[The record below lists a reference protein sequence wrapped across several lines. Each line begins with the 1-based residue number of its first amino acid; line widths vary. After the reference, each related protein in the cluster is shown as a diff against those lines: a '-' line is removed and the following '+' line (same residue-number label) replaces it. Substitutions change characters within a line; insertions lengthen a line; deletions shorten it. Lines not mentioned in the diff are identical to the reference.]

1 MTDNEGNFNINQS
14 KPEDTRGW
22 SEIEAAF
29 KKIDSL
35 KDPEENEDNF
45 EEEPQEPED
54 SNSEE
59 EEVEEI
65 SEEYEE
71 DESTE
76 ESLKETLKKP
86 EKAWKEK
93 KKRFK
98 AQAETRLAQEEKR
111 RVLEENA
118 QLKELLRQ
126 AEAAGT
132 YQYGKNIYSELERA
146 KQLKRKAVE
155 DNDLDASID
164 ADVYMNKVIH
174 DIRELE
180 KWSAIESAQPQKQ
193 QSDSSEHHE
202 EVLARDISQE
212 WLSTHKELQ
221 PNSRYYNPK
230 LAEKTAEYIYAL
242 DAKLDASGNTQA
254 YLSDE
259 YFEVI
264 DDFIENQKNK
274 TRSEKTQK
282 NIGSIGN
289 VGSVRN
295 SYSNSLHNTAKTQ
308 KVSLTAAEK
317 ELAKIGGISEEEW
330 ARRKINISKM
340 VR

>member
-1 MTDNEGNFNINQS
+1 MIDNEDNF
-14 KPEDTRGW
+14 KPEDTQALAK
-22 SEIEAAF
+22 IEAAF
-29 KKIDSL
+29 EEIDRL
-35 KDPEENEDNF
+35 KEIEDDEDNF
-45 EEEPQEPED
+45 EETSNEED

-59 EEVEEI
+59 EIEET

-71 DESTE
+71 ESIQE
-76 ESLKETLKKP
+76 LSRETLKKP

-93 KKRFK
+93 RKRFK
-98 AQAETRLAQEEKR
+98 AQAETRLALEENR

-132 YQYGKNIYSELERA
+132 YQYGKNVYSELDRA

-155 DNDLDASID
+155 DNDIEASIE
-164 ADVYMNKVIH
+164 ADVYMNKIIH

-180 KWSAIESAQPQKQ
+180 KWSASENTQLPKQ
-193 QSDSSEHHE
+193 QASTSQHQEA
-202 EVLARDISQE
+202 LAYEIAND
-212 WLSTHKELQ
+212 WLSSHRELQ
-221 PNSRYYNPK
+221 PESRYYNSE
-230 LAEKTAEYIYAL
+230 LAEKTAEYINVLNANL
-242 DAKLDASGNTQA
+242 ARTGNMQA

-259 YFEVI
+259 YLGVI
-264 DDFIENQKNK
+264 DDFIEDQKSQ

-295 SYSNSLHNTAKTQ
+295 SYSNSLHNSSKTQ
-308 KVSLTAAEK
+308 KVSLSTAEK

-330 ARRKINISKM
+330 VRRKINISKM